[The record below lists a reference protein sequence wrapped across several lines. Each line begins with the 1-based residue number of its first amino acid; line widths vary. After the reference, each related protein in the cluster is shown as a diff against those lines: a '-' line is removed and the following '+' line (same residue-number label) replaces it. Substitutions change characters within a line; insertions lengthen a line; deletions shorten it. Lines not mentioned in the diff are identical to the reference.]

1 MYEQHGH
8 SPEPELC
15 ANYDRY
21 KAATNKANSSIHNR
35 RQQQQ
40 QQQQQQEWLHK

>member
-1 MYEQHGH
+1 MNSMGTVPKQ
-8 SPEPELC
+8 SF
-15 ANYDRY
+15 AQITTV

-40 QQQQQQEWLHK
+40 QQQQQEWLHK